1 MAAGGSV
8 RISERD
14 PRHGATTQPILQPAG
29 VCRAAWYAIPLA
41 ATYQSRFKSSNF
53 EKIFAQGPS
62 LTGMSPAELAVENS
76 QALNSAAAANKNVQ
90 GAIGQSVGQSEA
102 LASDQ
107 AAGVVN
113 TSNSVTANANAAA
126 NSQWL
131 GSVQG
136 LAGDAAGIGSAK
148 LSSGPATP
156 DGALN
161 QGSAGTDTWEP
172 VTPFL
177 NSTP

>member
-1 MAAGGSV
+1 
-8 RISERD
+8 
-14 PRHGATTQPILQPAG
+14 
-29 VCRAAWYAIPLA
+29 
-41 ATYQSRFKSSNF
+41 
-53 EKIFAQGPS
+53 
-62 LTGMSPAELAVENS
+62 MSPAELAVENS